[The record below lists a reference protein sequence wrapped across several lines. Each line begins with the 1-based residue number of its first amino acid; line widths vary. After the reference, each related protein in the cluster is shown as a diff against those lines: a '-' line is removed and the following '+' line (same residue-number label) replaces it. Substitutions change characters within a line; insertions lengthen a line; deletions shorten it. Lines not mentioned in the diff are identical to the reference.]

1 MIYGLLTALASQA
14 MRSTTMS
21 KERIHCE
28 EYLYLPT
35 LTHDAALIAWGG
47 FFFVVERD
55 DDEEEWEL
63 IDDDKLPRRAGRKQC
78 IGESAEA
85 YAPRATVFVT
95 ETSTGATQ
103 TVNVEAVN
111 HAIVRGL
118 KPDTEYA
125 YRVVLHTALGQTY
138 EWAVGPLNDWVIVN
152 GRSLMRTGGRYDNR
166 FRTFPAPTTTA
177 NSLNFAAIGDFG
189 RGVRTSSRGSR
200 CQREVAEALEQAVNE
215 RDVRLILTTGD
226 NIYAKTF
233 LGIPTGASGDED
245 DDWYF
250 TYFQPYR
257 YIINRVPVFPAI
269 GNHDEGETEQAI
281 DRTQI
286 YDNLYL
292 RAHFSQLRPVAD
304 ASFEHG
310 LFYRFRFG
318 AEIEFVCLD
327 TSKGSSGKRHFDM
340 AENQEFIRRAFAPP
354 APRWRIPYA
363 HHPAYCA
370 GPWHGSSESLRKFL
384 KEHAADVRVSF
395 SGHEHNFQY
404 AYDAGQ
410 HHFLTGGGGKF
421 RTGTLR
427 RSRLAAEMMRAW
439 GGNDEGHFLLVEI
452 RGETMQV
459 IPVGYLRERQLRPIR
474 INPVGDQPVQLPFV
488 I

>member
-1 MIYGLLTALASQA
+1 
-14 MRSTTMS
+14 MS
-21 KERIHCE
+21 EERIHCE
-28 EYLYLPT
+28 EYLYLPA

-55 DDEEEWEL
+55 DEEEWEL
-63 IDDDKLPRRAGRKQC
+63 IDDDKLPRLVGRKQC
-78 IGESAEA
+78 VGESAEA

-95 ETSTGATQ
+95 EAGTGATQ
-103 TVNVEAVN
+103 TVNVEAAN
-111 HAIVRGL
+111 HAVVRGL
-118 KPDTEYA
+118 KPDTEYK
-125 YRVVLHTALGQTY
+125 YRVVLRAANGQER
-138 EWAVGPLNDWVIVN
+138 EWAAGPLNDWVIVD
-152 GRSLMRTGGRYDNR
+152 GQSLMRAGGRYDNR
-166 FRTFPAPTTTA
+166 FRTFPAPTLPAAALT
-177 NSLNFAAIGDFG
+177 FAVIGDFG
-189 RGVRTSSRGSR
+189 RGVRKSSSGSR
-200 CQREVAEALEQAVNE
+200 CQREVAEALEQAVGE
-215 RDVRLILTTGD
+215 REVRLILTTGD

-245 DDWYF
+245 DDWFF

-269 GNHDEGETEQAI
+269 GNHDEGETEQSL
-281 DRTQI
+281 DRRQI

-292 RAHFSQLRPVAD
+292 RAHFQHLRPAAD
-304 ASFEHG
+304 ASLEHG

-340 AENQEFIRRAFAPP
+340 PENQAFIARAFDAT

-384 KEHAADVRVSF
+384 KERAADVRVSF

-404 AYDAGQ
+404 ARDGAQ
-410 HHFLTGGGGKF
+410 HHFVTGGGGKF
-421 RTGTLR
+421 RGGTPR
-427 RSRLAAEMMRAW
+427 RSRLIAELVRAW

-452 RGETMQV
+452 SGELMLVT
-459 IPVGYLRERQLRPIR
+459 PLGERREQQLRPIKL
-474 INPVGDQPVQLPFV
+474 NPVGDQPVALPFV